1 MCRDCTNLSYCKMNK
16 PGLVPVKGFSQ
27 FGKYFTRS
35 IEVWLGSGRMELEV
49 EVGIS
54 MGEIKESLTNCSRG
68 E

>member
-1 MCRDCTNLSYCKMNK
+1 MNK

-27 FGKYFTRS
+27 FGKYFARS
-35 IEVWLGSGRMELEV
+35 IKVWLGSGRIKL

-54 MGEIKESLTNCSRG
+54 MGEIKESLTNCSLD